1 MENKQHPQGLV
12 LGICPS
18 RREMQKRQGGKD
30 EVMDGTEP
38 RRKGN
43 GEGREKWGNGK
54 PAARTRPQQED
65 ETLDGSPHR
74 T

>member
-54 PAARTRPQQED
+54 PAA
-65 ETLDGSPHR
+65 
-74 T
+74 